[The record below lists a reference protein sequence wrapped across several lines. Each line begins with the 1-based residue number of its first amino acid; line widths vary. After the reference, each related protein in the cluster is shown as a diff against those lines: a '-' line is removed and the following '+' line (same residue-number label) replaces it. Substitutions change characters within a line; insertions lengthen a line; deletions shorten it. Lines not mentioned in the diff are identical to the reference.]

1 MADSRDKETQYI
13 EIVNWKRAQP
23 TMPEGPA
30 QWLKLYPSLLHH
42 DGFAEL
48 DDASR
53 VLLVCLWMLA
63 AETGRHVLPA
73 DPKWLRRSIPILNSE
88 PDLRPLLEAKNAY
101 GEPTPFLRIVDKAG
115 IYNIHNTP
123 RIENKSKSK
132 SKSKTKPL
140 RASEKKIEKK
150 KRNASATADA
160 VVTPAQD
167 GGQSK
172 RETQKQIKR
181 QTKSES
187 QTETKTKTRMV
198 ERDPKQAED
207 ASRQT
212 DRRGNPENPTQ
223 SEAKGAVRANTPKA
237 PSLATRH
244 DPCRLGRIPIWWSD
258 PACTAFSYA
267 VFEALGLRC
276 DPESRQGR
284 DERGTFAAWLFE
296 TRARTPAESWS
307 EIESYAVAKAR
318 ELVQKRKGIRKPGAL
333 WLSVMHKAICPRA
346 GPEAATG

>member
-1 MADSRDKETQYI
+1 
-13 EIVNWKRAQP
+13 
-23 TMPEGPA
+23 
-30 QWLKLYPSLLHH
+30 
-42 DGFAEL
+42 
-48 DDASR
+48 
-53 VLLVCLWMLA
+53 
-63 AETGRHVLPA
+63 
-73 DPKWLRRSIPILNSE
+73 
-88 PDLRPLLEAKNAY
+88 LEAKNAY

-160 VVTPAQD
+160 VVTPDQD
-167 GGQSK
+167 GGQERS
-172 RETQKQIKR
+172 QS

-187 QTETKTKTRMV
+187 QTETKTKTRMA
-198 ERDPKQAED
+198 EPDPKQAED

-267 VFEALGLRC
+267 VFEALDLRF
-276 DPESRQGR
+276 DPESREGR

-296 TRARTPAESWS
+296 TRAHTPAESWPD
-307 EIESYAVAKAR
+307 IESYAVAKAR

>member
-140 RASEKKIEKK
+140 RASEKKTEKK

-160 VVTPAQD
+160 VVTPDQN
-167 GGQSK
+167 GEQERSK
-172 RETQKQIKR
+172 
-181 QTKSES
+181 S
-187 QTETKTKTRMV
+187 QTKTKTPRP
-198 ERDPKQAED
+198 ERPQKQTEQ

-223 SEAKGAVRANTPKA
+223 SEAKGAERAHTPKA
-237 PSLATRH
+237 PSLATGH

-296 TRARTPAESWS
+296 TRARTPQQEWGD
-307 EIESYAVAKAR
+307 IESYALAKAR
-318 ELVQKRKGIRKPGAL
+318 ELARTRKGVRKPGAL
-333 WLSVMHKAICPRA
+333 WLSVMHKAVCPRA

>member
-1 MADSRDKETQYI
+1 MADSRDTEAQYI

-23 TMPEGPA
+23 NMPEGPA
-30 QWLKLYPSLLHH
+30 QWMKLYTSLLHN

-48 DDASR
+48 DDSSR
-53 VLLVCLWMLA
+53 VLLICLWMLA

-73 DPKWLRRSIPILNSE
+73 DPKWLRRNIPILNSE

-115 IYNIHNTP
+115 IYNIHNSP
-123 RIENKSKSK
+123 RIENKTKSK
-132 SKSKTKPL
+132 NKTKPS
-140 RASEKKIEKK
+140 RASEKKTEKK

-160 VVTPAQD
+160 VVTPDQN
-167 GGQSK
+167 GEQERSK
-172 RETQKQIKR
+172 
-181 QTKSES
+181 S
-187 QTETKTKTRMV
+187 QTKTKTPRP
-198 ERDPKQAED
+198 ERPQKQTED

-223 SEAKGAVRANTPKA
+223 SEAKGAERAHAPKA

-296 TRARTPAESWS
+296 TRARTPQQEWGD
-307 EIESYAVAKAR
+307 IESYAVAKAR
-318 ELVQKRKGIRKPGAL
+318 ELVRKRKGIRKPGAL

>member
-115 IYNIHNTP
+115 IYNIHNSP
-123 RIENKSKSK
+123 RIESKTK

-160 VVTPAQD
+160 VVTPDQN
-167 GGQSK
+167 GEQERSK
-172 RETQKQIKR
+172 TQ
-181 QTKSES
+181 
-187 QTETKTKTRMV
+187 TKTKTPRP
-198 ERDPKQAED
+198 ERPQKQTEQ

-223 SEAKGAVRANTPKA
+223 SEAKGAERAHAPKA
-237 PSLATRH
+237 PSLATGH

-296 TRARTPAESWS
+296 TRARTPQQEWGD
-307 EIESYAVAKAR
+307 IESYAVAKAR
-318 ELVQKRKGIRKPGAL
+318 ELVRKRKGIRKPGAL
-333 WLSVMHKAICPRA
+333 WLSVMHKAVCPRA
-346 GPEAATG
+346 GPVGAMG

>member
-1 MADSRDKETQYI
+1 MADSRDTETRFL

-23 TMPEGPA
+23 NMPEGPA
-30 QWLKLYPSLLHH
+30 QWMKLYTSLLHN

-53 VLLVCLWMLA
+53 VLLICLWMLA

-73 DPKWLRRSIPILNSE
+73 DPKWLWRKIPILNSE
-88 PDLRPLLEAKNAY
+88 PDLQPLLEAKNAY

-115 IYNIHNTP
+115 IYNIHNSP
-123 RIENKSKSK
+123 RIESKTK
-132 SKSKTKPL
+132 SKSKTKPS
-140 RASEKKIEKK
+140 RVSEKKTEKK

-160 VVTPAQD
+160 VVTPDQN
-167 GGQSK
+167 GEQERS
-172 RETQKQIKR
+172 KR
-181 QTKSES
+181 QTKTKTPRPERPQK
-187 QTETKTKTRMV
+187 QTE
-198 ERDPKQAED
+198 Q

-223 SEAKGAVRANTPKA
+223 SEAKGAERAHAPKA
-237 PSLATRH
+237 PSLATGP

-296 TRARTPAESWS
+296 TRARTPQQEWGD
-307 EIESYAVAKAR
+307 IESYAVGKAR
-318 ELVQKRKGIRKPGAL
+318 ELVRKRKGIRKPGAL

-346 GPEAATG
+346 GPEAAAG

>member
-1 MADSRDKETQYI
+1 MADSRDTETQYI

-23 TMPEGPA
+23 NMPEGPA

-53 VLLVCLWMLA
+53 VLLICLWMLA

-73 DPKWLRRSIPILNSE
+73 DPKWLWRKIPILHTE

-160 VVTPAQD
+160 VVTPDQN
-167 GGQSK
+167 GEQERSK
-172 RETQKQIKR
+172 
-181 QTKSES
+181 S
-187 QTETKTKTRMV
+187 QTKTKTPRP
-198 ERDPKQAED
+198 ERPQKQTED

-223 SEAKGAVRANTPKA
+223 SEAKGAERAHAPKA
-237 PSLATRH
+237 PSLATGH

-296 TRARTPAESWS
+296 TRARTPQQEWGD
-307 EIESYAVAKAR
+307 IESYAVAKAR
-318 ELVQKRKGIRKPGAL
+318 ELVRKRKGIRKPGAL

>member
-1 MADSRDKETQYI
+1 MADSRDNETQFI

-48 DDASR
+48 DDGSR

-101 GEPTPFLRIVDKAG
+101 GEPTPFLRIVDKKG

-123 RIENKSKSK
+123 RIENKSK

-160 VVTPAQD
+160 VVTPDQD
-167 GGQSK
+167 GGQERS
-172 RETQKQIKR
+172 QS
-181 QTKSES
+181 QTKSET
-187 QTETKTKTRMV
+187 QTKTKIRTA
-198 ERDPKQAED
+198 EPDQKQAED

-212 DRRGNPENPTQ
+212 DRRRNPENPTQ
-223 SEAKGAVRANTPKA
+223 SEAKGAACANAPKA
-237 PSLATRH
+237 PSLAVRH
-244 DPCRLGRIPIWWSD
+244 DPCRVGKIPIWWAD
-258 PACTAFSYA
+258 PHCVAFSYA
-267 VFEALGLRC
+267 LFDALGLRV
-276 DPESRQGR
+276 DAESEKGKA
-284 DERGTFAAWLFE
+284 ERGTFAAWLFE
-296 TRARTPAESWS
+296 TRAHTPAESWP
-307 EIESYAVAKAR
+307 ELETYALAKAR
-318 ELVQKRKGIRKPGAL
+318 ELARTRKGIRKPGAL
-333 WLSVMHKAICPRA
+333 WLSVMHKAVCPRA
-346 GPEAATG
+346 GPVEAMG

>member
-132 SKSKTKPL
+132 SKSKSKTKPL

-160 VVTPAQD
+160 VVTPDQN
-167 GGQSK
+167 GEQERSK
-172 RETQKQIKR
+172 
-181 QTKSES
+181 S
-187 QTETKTKTRMV
+187 QTKTKTPRP
-198 ERDPKQAED
+198 ERPQKQTED

-223 SEAKGAVRANTPKA
+223 SEAKGAVRANAPKA
-237 PSLATRH
+237 PSLATGH

-296 TRARTPAESWS
+296 TRARTPAESWPD
-307 EIESYAVAKAR
+307 IESYAVAKAR

>member
-1 MADSRDKETQYI
+1 MADSRDTETQYI

-23 TMPEGPA
+23 NMPEGPA
-30 QWLKLYPSLLHH
+30 QWMKLYPSLLRN

-160 VVTPAQD
+160 VVTPDQN
-167 GGQSK
+167 GEQERSK
-172 RETQKQIKR
+172 
-181 QTKSES
+181 S
-187 QTETKTKTRMV
+187 QTKTKTPRP
-198 ERDPKQAED
+198 ERPQKQTED

-223 SEAKGAVRANTPKA
+223 SEAKGAERAHAPKA
-237 PSLATRH
+237 PSLATGH

-296 TRARTPAESWS
+296 TRARTPQQEWGD
-307 EIESYAVAKAR
+307 IESYAVAKAR
-318 ELVQKRKGIRKPGAL
+318 ELVRKRKGIRKPGAL